1 MKIWKPLIAI
11 VPVLVA
17 FGARSQDAQPAAAS
31 CQQFMASKK
40 TVSGKPVG
48 QEECR
53 MLDYGVVEPQKKL
66 HRVDIGISVVRTYV
80 DEATK
85 TQLPAQ

>member
-1 MKIWKPLIAI
+1 
-11 VPVLVA
+11 
-17 FGARSQDAQPAAAS
+17 
-31 CQQFMASKK
+31 
-40 TVSGKPVG
+40 
-48 QEECR
+48 

-85 TQLPAQ
+85 AQLPAQYRS